1 MPRGRESDAAGRGH
15 RAVTAA
21 WAAAVAL
28 ILGLFLGRVLL
39 PPGFVRAVGTPLL
52 ILGLFVVMF
61 ALADLF
67 TAGATAVVRFLL
79 VPTGSSTPYREA
91 YSLADAL
98 ILRGDHAGALTI
110 LEAAAA
116 DRTADPEPLVRI
128 GRLHRD
134 QFGDPESAVRCLRQA
149 RTGYGVGTPRALAL
163 TWEIVELLEHRLGDP
178 LRAAPELARIV
189 AEYPGTRAADQAR
202 EALARARTELPGR

>member
-1 MPRGRESDAAGRGH
+1 MPRGRESDAADRGH
-15 RAVTAA
+15 RAVIAA

-39 PPGFVRAVGTPLL
+39 PPGVVRAIGTPLL
-52 ILGLFVVMF
+52 ILGLFVVLFVLGEVF
-61 ALADLF
+61 AS
-67 TAGATAVVRFLL
+67 GATAVVRFLL
-79 VPTGSSTPYREA
+79 VPTGSATPYRQA

-98 ILRGDHAGALTI
+98 ILRGDHAGAVRV

-116 DRTADPEPLVRI
+116 ERAADPEPLVRL

-134 QFGDPESAVRCLRQA
+134 QIDDPESAIRYLRQA
-149 RTGYGVGTPRALAL
+149 RSRYGAGTPRALAL
-163 TWEIVELLEHRLGDP
+163 SWEIVELLEHRLGGP
-178 LRAAPELARIV
+178 LRAAPELARII

-202 EALARARTELPGR
+202 EALARARTGLPGG